1 MTALISGAMA
11 APHAALAPR
20 AAIGAFVLFCRIGG
34 CLMLAPG
41 FSNAQIPTQ
50 VRLFVALAVTLTL
63 TPLLLDRVPGAALG
77 DDPILTL
84 RVIAVE
90 SLVGG
95 MIGVLGADVLFRAR
109 SPGRGRSHHA
119 WIRQPVRIPDRG

>member
-20 AAIGAFVLFCRIGG
+20 AALGAFVLFCRIGG

-41 FSNAQIPTQ
+41 FSNTQIPTQ

-63 TPLLLDRVPGAALG
+63 TPLLLERVPAPRWAT
-77 DDPILTL
+77 I
-84 RVIAVE
+84 
-90 SLVGG
+90 
-95 MIGVLGADVLFRAR
+95 R
-109 SPGRGRSHHA
+109 SSPSG
-119 WIRQPVRIPDRG
+119 